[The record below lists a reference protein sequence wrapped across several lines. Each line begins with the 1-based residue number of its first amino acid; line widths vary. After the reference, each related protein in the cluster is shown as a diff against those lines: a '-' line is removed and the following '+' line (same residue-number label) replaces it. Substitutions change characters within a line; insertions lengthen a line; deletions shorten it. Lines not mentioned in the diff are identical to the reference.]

1 MICFKKTDVY
11 VVGEGLSCD
20 MRTGSLHMYMAM
32 ISLANEVGM
41 WALQSRPQYKQRT
54 QCYRA
59 FFAVP
64 CNVAK
69 IIANILEYLV
79 TNSLTTLHIALQE
92 SSWRDLI
99 IFNILPHLLMTPL

>member
-41 WALQSRPQYKQRT
+41 
-54 QCYRA
+54 
-59 FFAVP
+59 
-64 CNVAK
+64 
-69 IIANILEYLV
+69 
-79 TNSLTTLHIALQE
+79 
-92 SSWRDLI
+92 
-99 IFNILPHLLMTPL
+99 